1 LRRINLLPADERGRP
16 ADRLRRGVVGILL
29 IVGAFVLILMVGV
42 YLVMLLRLNDLEDQV
57 AKLDAEI
64 ARQNAH
70 LAELSPY
77 RDLKARLEAKKPV
90 ADGIYRSRFTWDQFL
105 QGLAFV
111 MPGTTALDT
120 FTAEAAPVD
129 IDAPVEQ
136 PLEPP
141 GTISFT
147 GIAQPPYKNV
157 ADFVV
162 RMDNLQYLANA
173 DLDFAERALFQQ
185 QDQALVSQ
193 QAPLSFEVASE
204 LVTIVGEN
212 GTEVRL
218 EGGSQDELAARPG
231 SLRSREIA
239 NMKRPYGAA
248 GEQYVRHAGR
258 GRR

>member
-1 LRRINLLPADERGRP
+1 MRRINLLPADERGRP
-16 ADRLRRGVVGILL
+16 ADRLRRGVLGILL
-29 IVGAFVLILMVGV
+29 VVGAFVLILMVGV
-42 YLVMLLRLNDLEDQV
+42 YLVLLLRLGDLEDQV

-111 MPGTTALDT
+111 VPESTALDT

-136 PLEPP
+136 PLDPP
-141 GTISFT
+141 GTITFT
-147 GIAQPPYKNV
+147 GIALPRYENV

-173 DLDFAERALFQQ
+173 DLDKATLQRRENLSQPF
-185 QDQALVSQ
+185 VS
-193 QAPLSFEVASE
+193 FDVASE
-204 LVTIVGEN
+204 LVTLVGDS
-212 GTEVRL
+212 GTEIRL
-218 EGGSQDELAARPG
+218 EGGSQDELAGRRG
-231 SLRSREIA
+231 SLRSREVA

-248 GEQYVRHAGR
+248 GEQYAGYAGR

>member
-1 LRRINLLPADERGRP
+1 MRRINLLPPEDRGRP

-42 YLVMLLRLNDLEDQV
+42 YLVLLLRLGDLEEQV
-57 AKLDAEI
+57 AELDAEI
-64 ARQNAH
+64 ARENAA

-77 RDLKARLEAKKPV
+77 RDLQARLEAKKPV

-111 MPGTTALDT
+111 VPESTALDT

-129 IDAPVEQ
+129 IDAPVEE
-136 PLEPP
+136 PLDPP
-141 GTISFT
+141 GTITFT
-147 GIAQPPYKNV
+147 GIALPRYENV

-173 DLDFAERALFQQ
+173 DLDIATRRTLEEPAVAE
-185 QDQALVSQ
+185 VV
-193 QAPLSFEVASE
+193 SFEVASE
-204 LVTIVGEN
+204 LVTLVGEN

-218 EGGSQDELAARPG
+218 EGGSQDELAGSERER
-231 SLRSREIA
+231 SLRTREVA
-239 NMKRPYGAA
+239 NMNHHHGSANERSDWH
-248 GEQYVRHAGR
+248 RGR

>member
-1 LRRINLLPADERGRP
+1 MRRINLLPPDERGRP

-42 YLVMLLRLNDLEDQV
+42 YLVLLLRLGDLEDQV

-77 RDLKARLEAKKPV
+77 RDLRARLEAKKPV

-111 MPGTTALDT
+111 VPETTALDT

-141 GTISFT
+141 GTITFT
-147 GIAQPPYKNV
+147 GIALPRFENV

-162 RMDNLQYLANA
+162 RMNNLQYLANA
-173 DLDFAERALFQQ
+173 DLDLAERQSPSN
-185 QDQALVSQ
+185 DSPV
-193 QAPLSFEVASE
+193 SFEVASQ
-204 LVTIVGEN
+204 LVTLVGET
-212 GTEVRL
+212 GTEIKL
-218 EGGSQDELAARPG
+218 EGGSPNEFAGRRG
-231 SLRSREIA
+231 SLRTREIA

-248 GEQYVRHAGR
+248 GEQYARHAGR
-258 GRR
+258 GYR